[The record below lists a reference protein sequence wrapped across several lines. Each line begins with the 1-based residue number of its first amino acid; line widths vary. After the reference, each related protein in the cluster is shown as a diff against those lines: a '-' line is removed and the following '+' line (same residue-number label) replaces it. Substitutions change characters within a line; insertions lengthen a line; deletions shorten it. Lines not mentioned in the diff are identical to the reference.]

1 MLSCATTSLS
11 QSPWFPHGSG
21 QLLKVSRFGI
31 NVVCWWIKWNTRQS
45 NICMLPVTSTPVKQS
60 MNPQPRINSTKQIIC
75 TPNYCEYKMLFFSF
89 LIKSI
94 NTLQL
99 RDREKCRNDNQLQP
113 LPPSSLHHYPT
124 LKVGDRV
131 GCWLLVAIHNK
142 LPLIHFSHD
151 INGNL
156 KKNILKTYLLSLRVV
171 YLYV

>member
-1 MLSCATTSLS
+1 MNNFKMLSCATTSLS

-31 NVVCWWIKWNTRQS
+31 NVVCWWIKWNTRQG

-113 LPPSSLHHYPT
+113 LPPSSSLHHYPT

-131 GCWLLVAIHNK
+131 GCWLLVAGCDTQQVATDS
-142 LPLIHFSHD
+142 FSHD
-151 INGNL
+151 I
-156 KKNILKTYLLSLRVV
+156 
-171 YLYV
+171 

>member
-1 MLSCATTSLS
+1 MIPTWKWPIIKTEPEQVWNKCCMLVD
-11 QSPWFPHGSG
+11 
-21 QLLKVSRFGI
+21 K
-31 NVVCWWIKWNTRQS
+31 IKWNTRQS

-151 INGNL
+151 I
-156 KKNILKTYLLSLRVV
+156 RVV